1 MVRAVARRVVRLIGT
16 CRVAV
21 CDLDL
26 EVAAYT
32 LAEPGETDGY
42 TIPAFFRRFG
52 KRVRGYV
59 LMEED
64 SRVFVP
70 HPDYVKYL
78 K

>member
-1 MVRAVARRVVRLIGT
+1 MAGPVARRIARLIGI
-16 CRVAV
+16 CRVEGS
-21 CDLDL
+21 DLQ
-26 EVAAYT
+26 VAAYT
-32 LAEPGETDGY
+32 LAEPEETDGY

-64 SRVFVP
+64 GPVFVP